1 MILAVIVF
9 GFLLRVISLN
19 QSFWLDEATSGL
31 VVRSFNLG
39 EIITKFSPGD
49 FHPPFYYLVLKIW
62 SYIFSTNEIALRFPS
77 IVFGLLTVYLVY
89 LIGKK
94 LFSSKVGL
102 IAGALLA
109 TSGLHIYYSQ
119 EARMYS
125 LTAFLV
131 SFLIYLFLKKKW
143 LIFSIILMLVGLT
156 DYPALLIIPVFW
168 ILAKKDWKKLSVSHI
183 PLLFSFLLW
192 LPIFVKQLSGGLSV
206 NTNSPDWWKLLG
218 QTSVKNVA
226 LIPVK
231 FILGRISFD
240 NKYLYAVAVGTISV
254 IIVYLLIK
262 SLKEFKKTNILWY
275 WLIIP
280 IILAAIVGFKI
291 SVLSYFR
298 LLFCLPAFYLL
309 MAVGISKIPKYA
321 NYLLGILLISN
332 LVFSGIYLFSP
343 RFQREDWRS
352 VAGVL
357 GDSKIVFPANS
368 QKEALTYY
376 GKKDQIISPNEINN
390 KYKEIYL
397 SRYVWEIFD
406 PSDSARQ
413 KIESLE
419 YNKIGEYNFN
429 GVVIYKYAHS
439 N

>member
-31 VVRSFNLG
+31 VVRNFNLG

-62 SYIFSTNEIALRFPS
+62 SYIFGTNEIALRFPS

-102 IAGALLA
+102 MAGVLLA

-119 EARMYS
+119 EARMYN

-156 DYPALLIIPVFW
+156 DYPALLVIPVFW
-168 ILAKKDWKKLSVSHI
+168 ILAKKDWKKLLFSHI
-183 PLLFSFLLW
+183 PLVVSFVLW
-192 LPIFVKQLSGGLSV
+192 LPIFIKQLSGGLSV
-206 NTNSPDWWKLLG
+206 NTNSPGWWKILG
-218 QTSVKNVA
+218 QTSVKNLV

-262 SLKEFKKTNILWY
+262 SLREFKKNSILWC

-321 NYLLGILLISN
+321 NYLLGILLILN
-332 LVFSGIYLFSP
+332 LVFSGIYLFNP
-343 RFQREDWRS
+343 RFHREDWRS

-357 GDSKIVFPANS
+357 GNSKIVFPVNS

-397 SRYVWEIFD
+397 SRYVREIFD